1 MYAIELKS
9 LNTTNDDF
17 RFGFF
22 GYIDILG
29 FSELMGTDKN
39 RIKVSKAYKQIKNQI
54 DINENTFFP
63 LYWSKSNFGNPICTI
78 EMGLSF
84 ENLEVWKRSCR
95 IAVNLYRLLK
105 ECKDYGLRDQ
115 ILRSAVSIA
124 SNIAEGQERNSAIE
138 FRRFLN
144 IAKGSAAELRTQIYI
159 AKAIQLIPENEC
171 DKIIEE
177 LIEISKMLQGLSI
190 SLKK

>member
-1 MYAIELKS
+1 
-9 LNTTNDDF
+9 
-17 RFGFF
+17 
-22 GYIDILG
+22 
-29 FSELMGTDKN
+29 
-39 RIKVSKAYKQIKNQI
+39 
-54 DINENTFFP
+54 
-63 LYWSKSNFGNPICTI
+63 
-78 EMGLSF
+78 MGLSF